1 MGEVVGES
9 VSQKA
14 RIVSPVMDAYF
25 TRYIDSG
32 VYYYQIGWKMSNTIT
47 YFVQFGTNGYCTFYK
62 VENGATTVIKRW

>member
-1 MGEVVGES
+1 
-9 VSQKA
+9 
-14 RIVSPVMDAYF
+14 MDAYF